1 MSFRGTSPG
10 EFLPA
15 TDDDVAGDPYS
26 LIDRNSSFEGTFKS
40 ERDLRIEGN
49 AKGAIECRG
58 TLFVAEGATVDA
70 TIDADHVSVA
80 GEVSGEV
87 RCRGRLQLMPSA
99 RVRGKIATQSLV
111 INEGAIYEGQ
121 LEMAAEE
128 AAPRGGRGYLNAPVP
143 ITAANEA
150 RGSSTTFIRRLGG
163 PETAWEDRAAEQDE
177 DQPDAAESGNDG

>member
-10 EFLPA
+10 EYLPA

-40 ERDLRIEGN
+40 DRDLRIEGTV
-49 AKGAIECRG
+49 KGAIECRG

-70 TIDADHVSVA
+70 TIDAEHVTVA
-80 GEVSGEV
+80 GEVAGEV

-99 RVRGKIATQSLV
+99 RVRGKISTQSLV

-121 LEMAAEE
+121 LEMATAE
-128 AAPRGGRGYLNAPVP
+128 AAPRGGRGHLNAPVP
-143 ITAANEA
+143 ISAANEA
-150 RGSSTTFIRRLGG
+150 RGSSTTFIRRMGG
-163 PETAWEDRAAEQDE
+163 PETPWEDRQPARDDDE
-177 DQPDAAESGNDG
+177 PAAAESGNDG